1 MPYITT
7 KYGFS
12 SRTNSPF
19 EPDRRHRADFARQA
33 VIAAFG
39 WHHACALDQADF
51 IDHPPRS
58 RKALGMTSEIG
69 N

>member
-1 MPYITT
+1 
-7 KYGFS
+7 
-12 SRTNSPF
+12 
-19 EPDRRHRADFARQA
+19 
-33 VIAAFG
+33 
-39 WHHACALDQADF
+39 LDQADF